1 MVRWKPEPPPERG
14 LRRAGCIGCR
24 LHGLRGE
31 LLSTRETNAD
41 ISAIANAVA
50 LRSSYSL
57 ESRTR
62 LRGEIERDELTL
74 KNPPQSATLPYPLTN
89 GRIEGITWIW
99 RLALDYNF
107 GDGVIATL
115 AYDGRNVRTG
125 FLTKERE
132 TIHNA
137 RAEVRAAF

>member
-1 MVRWKPEPPPERG
+1 MTA
-14 LRRAGCIGCR
+14 L
-24 LHGLRGE
+24 
-31 LLSTRETNAD
+31 
-41 ISAIANAVA
+41 ANA
-50 LRSSYSL
+50 LRVKSSYSL

-74 KNPPQSATLPYPLTN
+74 KNQPQLATLPYPLTN
-89 GRIEGITWIW
+89 GRAEGITWLW

-107 GDGVIATL
+107 GAGVIATL
-115 AYDGRNVRTG
+115 AYDGRNARTG
-125 FLTKERE
+125 FLTSERE